1 MEGVLFFFEANRL
14 VVVLNGY
21 VKKENKTSAKEIW
34 KAIQL
39 MKKYYEEKR

>member
-1 MEGVLFFFEANRL
+1 

-21 VKKENKTSAKEIW
+21 VKKENKTSAREIR

>member
-1 MEGVLFFFEANRL
+1 MEGILFFEVNRL

-21 VKKENKTSAKEIW
+21 VKKENKTSQREIK